1 MRRGIWP
8 PHALHTLNLYFW
20 KAAGDAPTSG
30 MEMGMDLKHQ
40 ANDPSRNNTLFH
52 LGYITWYYMSLKTRL
67 IICKSHYY
75 SSSYS
80 RSPGSQRM
88 CLLFDW
94 KTREVSSTTAPM
106 KNNYRNPVLTKWRHP
121 TTSNCIASSSTLRTE
136 VWKLASILVMPLRW
150 AWVPRS
156 EVEEL
161 EAVTKNKHL
170 SWQQRES
177 DSIPLA
183 GRRRR
188 FTNSDWTWRRR
199 WYFGPK

>member
-1 MRRGIWP
+1 MEWTLPSGTLESMRRESQGKMQRGIWP
-8 PHALHTLNLYFW
+8 PHALHTLNLYSW
-20 KAAGDAPTSG
+20 KTAGDAPTSG

-106 KNNYRNPVLTKWRHP
+106 KNNYRNPVLTKWNILQPP
-121 TTSNCIASSSTLRTE
+121 TALLPPPH
-136 VWKLASILVMPLRW
+136 W
-150 AWVPRS
+150 
-156 EVEEL
+156 EL
-161 EAVTKNKHL
+161 KFENWHRY
-170 SWQQRES
+170 W
-177 DSIPLA
+177 
-183 GRRRR
+183 
-188 FTNSDWTWRRR
+188 
-199 WYFGPK
+199 